1 VRGWRYPTGG
11 RRGSVTSAAVSPMPC
26 FPLTVPLLYVV
37 TMREQCNL
45 RPLIVSQTAVPI
57 NRAMD
62 HGEALT
68 ISPVNL
74 VEAKIRT
81 AFSTSPQIECAQ

>member
-1 VRGWRYPTGG
+1 
-11 RRGSVTSAAVSPMPC
+11 MPR
-26 FPLTVPLLYVV
+26 FPLTVPLHYVV
-37 TMREQCNL
+37 TMSEQCNL
-45 RPLIVSQTAVPI
+45 WPLIVSRTAVPI
-57 NRAMD
+57 NSAMG

-81 AFSTSPQIECAQ
+81 AFSTSPQIECAR

>member
-1 VRGWRYPTGG
+1 VRGQRYPTGG
-11 RRGSVTSAAVSPMPC
+11 RRGSVTSVAVSPMPR

-37 TMREQCNL
+37 TMREQCNP
-45 RPLIVSQTAVPI
+45 RPLFVSQTSVAI
-57 NRAMD
+57 NSTID

-81 AFSTSPQIECAQ
+81 AFSTSPLIECAR

>member
-1 VRGWRYPTGG
+1 
-11 RRGSVTSAAVSPMPC
+11 MPR

-37 TMREQCNL
+37 TMREQCNP
-45 RPLIVSQTAVPI
+45 RPLFVSQTSVAI
-57 NRAMD
+57 NSTID

-81 AFSTSPQIECAQ
+81 AFSTSPLIECAR

>member
-1 VRGWRYPTGG
+1 VRGRRYPTGG
-11 RRGSVTSAAVSPMPC
+11 RRGSVTSAVVSPMPR
-26 FPLTVPLLYVV
+26 FPLTVPLHYVV
-37 TMREQCNL
+37 TMSEQCNL
-45 RPLIVSQTAVPI
+45 WPLIVSRTAVPI
-57 NRAMD
+57 NSAMG

-81 AFSTSPQIECAQ
+81 AFSTSPQIECAR